1 MKHNFEEFFTMISK
15 GIMLKYGLWAL
26 TGLQLRLT
34 YRVCYFVRLTT
45 ISYISK
51 ENTSKAI
58 FYPTIDIKSKLM
70 FLVQCIKIIY
80 CVGEISS

>member
-1 MKHNFEEFFTMISK
+1 MKNNFEEFFTIISK

-51 ENTSKAI
+51 ENTSKVI
-58 FYPTIDIKSKLM
+58 FQPTIDNTKQTYASGTMYKKYIL
-70 FLVQCIKIIY
+70 CR
-80 CVGEISS
+80 

>member
-1 MKHNFEEFFTMISK
+1 MGSDRITVEI
-15 GIMLKYGLWAL
+15 
-26 TGLQLRLT
+26 
-34 YRVCYFVRLTT
+34 RVCYFARLTT